1 MSWQND
7 RSGAWH
13 KSAIN
18 ATKTTVKSFS
28 KNSHKPVEEASTYS
42 IQISYIYLEHW
53 KKCKKNIYINK
64 YNNKLIRNSELIFNC
79 NNHEFYAKSL
89 ELGGTWKFVD
99 KLLSVVRRVALSIGK
114 LITPTSRRSVTLCPI
129 LLIILIISK
138 VFLFVYRTNW

>member
-42 IQISYIYLEHW
+42 IQKSYIYLEHW
-53 KKCKKNIYINK
+53 KKYKKKINK

-99 KLLSVVRRVALSIGK
+99 KLLSVVRRVDRVALSIVK

-138 VFLFVYRTNW
+138 VFFVYRTNW

>member
-28 KNSHKPVEEASTYS
+28 KNSHKPVEEASTYFIHIS
-42 IQISYIYLEHW
+42 RALKEIQ
-53 KKCKKNIYINK
+53 KKYINK

-99 KLLSVVRRVALSIGK
+99 KLLSVVGRGE
-114 LITPTSRRSVTLCPI
+114 TG
-129 LLIILIISK
+129 
-138 VFLFVYRTNW
+138 